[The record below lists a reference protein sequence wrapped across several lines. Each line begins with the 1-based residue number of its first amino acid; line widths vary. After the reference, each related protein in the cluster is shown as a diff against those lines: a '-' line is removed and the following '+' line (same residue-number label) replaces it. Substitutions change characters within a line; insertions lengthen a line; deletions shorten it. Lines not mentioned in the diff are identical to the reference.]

1 MAEKIEQ
8 VIGVIGAGSMGVA
21 IARGLVASGAAAPEH
36 VLVANPSAGKL
47 APLAEIGIKTFTS
60 NDELLAQDPDAV
72 VLAVKPQVLPGVLAE
87 HTEGL
92 AGRLV
97 ISIAAGIS
105 VASLESALAA
115 SRVVRAMPNLPVQVL
130 SGATAVCPGSRATKE
145 DLDLSLAIFSA
156 LGSAVVLREDQLD
169 AEGAVVSCGPAY
181 VALLVDDLTRAGVE
195 RGLPAVACRE
205 LVLSTMRGVAEQLLA
220 SGEHPRAYMEKVTSP
235 GGTTAAGLRAM
246 ESGMFEVACAGV
258 DAAVRRTRELSEAAG
273 GKTTDD

>member
-8 VIGVIGAGSMGVA
+8 VIGVIGAGSMGSA
-21 IARGLVASGAAAPEH
+21 IARGLVASGAAAPER

-47 APLAEIGIKTFTS
+47 APLAELGIKTFTS
-60 NDELLAQDPDAV
+60 NGELLAQDPDTV
-72 VLAVKPQVLPGVLAE
+72 VLAVKPQVLLGVLAE
-87 HTEGL
+87 HTDGL

-97 ISIAAGIS
+97 ISIAAGVS
-105 VASLESALAA
+105 VASLEASLAS

-169 AEGAVVSCGPAY
+169 AEGAVVGCGPAY

-195 RGLPAVACRE
+195 RGLPATACRE

-258 DAAVRRTRELSEAAG
+258 DAALRRTRELSEAAG
-273 GKTTDD
+273 DKTTDD